1 MNSVVNREK
10 NLSEKFDYVIS
21 EVLKDKG
28 DNLGEGYYKYLK
40 SGTLIKLKKAL
51 SDINNLITLKTSIA
65 FVDYLKC
72 KGIVSE
78 ALAEVI
84 IGEINNTNANAN
96 GYDIECNDKNFKFI
110 AEVKCNIPCCNDG
123 KKYGANQINSI
134 KSDLKGLKKRKKKS
148 NLKKIG
154 EYYRFMVVLECEG
167 IKEAIQDLLEENIV
181 VWDGNSD
188 LECGKIYFV
197 IVNFDN
203 NTAVDSK

>member
-1 MNSVVNREK
+1 MNSEVNREK
-10 NLSEKFDYVIS
+10 NLSEKFDSAIS
-21 EVLKDKG
+21 KVLKDKG

-40 SGTLIKLKKAL
+40 PGTLIDLKKAL

-65 FVDYLKC
+65 FVDYLKRIE
-72 KGIVSE
+72 KVNE
-78 ALAEVI
+78 ELAKEI
-84 IGEINNTNANAN
+84 ISEINETNANAN
-96 GYDIECNDKNFKFI
+96 GYDIVCNKDFKFI

>member
-1 MNSVVNREK
+1 MSSVVNREQK
-10 NLSEKFDYVIS
+10 LSNEFDSVIS
-21 EVLKDKG
+21 KVLDDKG

-65 FVDYLKC
+65 FVDYLKRIE
-72 KGIVSE
+72 KVNE
-78 ALAEVI
+78 ELAKEI
-84 IGEINNTNANAN
+84 ISEINETNANAN
-96 GYDIECNDKNFKFI
+96 GYDIVCNKDFKFI

-123 KKYGANQINSI
+123 KKYGAKQLESI
-134 KSDLKGLKKRKKKS
+134 KLDLEGLKNGKTKS
-148 NLKKIG
+148 KIENIG
-154 EYYRFMVVLECEG
+154 EYYRFMVVLECEE

-203 NTAVDSK
+203 NTAVDS